1 MSMPLRSILI
11 AAMSLLAGLTLAF
24 SLSLVT
30 MGNYLRYVADDFERG
45 TDSIHL
51 VQEIELDLLS
61 HNRVTDPVARAS
73 LEADIRRGLREAA
86 KFVDSPEEENEL
98 ARAAVAVGDHLR
110 SMNAVAADPPGASAV
125 DPPTL
130 APALDALRAL
140 ANENVNQARD
150 VLTTATRWDRRADL
164 LATGLSVA
172 VVVFVGALV
181 LWLRFSAFQ
190 PIFAIERAMQRFAHG
205 EGEAR
210 APERGS
216 TELQAIA
223 RSFNS
228 LAEELSRRQ
237 RDQLAFL
244 AGVAHD
250 LRNPVS
256 VLKMAGALVPADQP
270 LPPEERVRQTLAR
283 VDRQVLRLDRMIGD
297 FLDAA
302 RIQSGVLELRVEPCD
317 ACEIAENVFEL
328 FHEVSP
334 EHDLTLALP
343 EQPLPIRCDAM
354 RVEQVL
360 NNLVSNAIKYSPRGG
375 KVALR
380 LDRDGESALF
390 SVADEGIG
398 ISAEDMERLFVPF
411 RRGGATSGWITG
423 VGLGLC
429 VAKRITEAH
438 GGRLEVESVV
448 GHGSTFRV
456 RLPRGKIRVGVGG
469 GALL

>member
-1 MSMPLRSILI
+1 
-11 AAMSLLAGLTLAF
+11 
-24 SLSLVT
+24 
-30 MGNYLRYVADDFERG
+30 
-45 TDSIHL
+45 
-51 VQEIELDLLS
+51 
-61 HNRVTDPVARAS
+61 
-73 LEADIRRGLREAA
+73 
-86 KFVDSPEEENEL
+86 
-98 ARAAVAVGDHLR
+98 
-110 SMNAVAADPPGASAV
+110 
-125 DPPTL
+125 
-130 APALDALRAL
+130 
-140 ANENVNQARD
+140 
-150 VLTTATRWDRRADL
+150 
-164 LATGLSVA
+164 
-172 VVVFVGALV
+172 
-181 LWLRFSAFQ
+181 
-190 PIFAIERAMQRFAHG
+190 MQRFAHG
-205 EGEAR
+205 ESEAR

-223 RSFNS
+223 RSFNA

-270 LPPEERVRQTLAR
+270 LPTEERVRRTLAR

-317 ACEIAENVFEL
+317 AREIAENVFG
-328 FHEVSP
+328 
-334 EHDLTLALP
+334 TLPRGLRGARSHAGAAGAAFADP
-343 EQPLPIRCDAM
+343 VRRDAEWSRCSTTSSATP
-354 RVEQVL
+354 
-360 NNLVSNAIKYSPRGG
+360 SKYSPRGG
-375 KVALR
+375 KVSLR
-380 LDRDGESALF
+380 LDRDGERALLGRGR
-390 SVADEGIG
+390 GIG

-456 RLPRGKIRVGVGG
+456 RLPRGRARVGVGA
-469 GALL
+469 GAL

>member
-1 MSMPLRSILI
+1 MPLRSILI

-24 SLSLVT
+24 SISLVT

-45 TDSIHL
+45 TDSIRL

-61 HNRVTDPVARAS
+61 HDRATDPAARAS
-73 LEADIRRGLREAA
+73 LEANIRRGLREAM
-86 KFVDSPEEENEL
+86 KFVDSPEEQSEL
-98 ARAAVAVGDHLR
+98 ARAARMVNEHLR
-110 SMNAVAADPPGASAV
+110 NTVPVALDPPAAE
-125 DPPTL
+125 DAPTL
-130 APALDALRAL
+130 APALDALRDL
-140 ANENVNQARD
+140 ANENVIQARD
-150 VLTTATRWDRRADL
+150 VLKTATSWDRRADL
-164 LATGLSVA
+164 LAIGLSVA

-181 LWLRFSAFQ
+181 GWLRFSAFQ

-270 LPPEERVRQTLAR
+270 LPGEERVRQTLAR
-283 VDRQVLRLDRMIGD
+283 VERQVIRLDRMIGD

-317 ACEIAENVFEL
+317 AREIAETVFEL
-328 FHEVSP
+328 WSEVSP
-334 EHDLTLALP
+334 EHEIELSLP

-360 NNLVSNAIKYSPRGG
+360 NNLVSNAIKYSPQGG
-375 KVALR
+375 KVTLR
-380 LDRDGESALF
+380 LEREGESALF
-390 SVADEGIG
+390 SVTDEGIG
-398 ISAEDMERLFVPF
+398 ISPDDMERLFVPF
-411 RRGGATSGWITG
+411 RRGGATRGWISG
-423 VGLGLC
+423 AGLGLC

-438 GGRLEVESVV
+438 GGRLDVESVV
-448 GHGSTFRV
+448 NHGSTFRV
-456 RLPRGKIRVGVGG
+456 RLPRSKARVAPAAE
-469 GALL
+469 AL